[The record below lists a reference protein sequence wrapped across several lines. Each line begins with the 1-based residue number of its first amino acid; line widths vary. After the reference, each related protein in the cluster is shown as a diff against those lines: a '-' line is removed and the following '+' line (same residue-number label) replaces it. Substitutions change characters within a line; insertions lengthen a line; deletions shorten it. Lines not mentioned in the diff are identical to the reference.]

1 MEKTTATSR
10 PAKALEFEPDAWE
23 RFERAVGIVARAP
36 PQHRPNKRLIHRARR
51 NNQTQIML
59 NGAELAAVDDFRFK
73 QQMPTRAAAVRELLK
88 RGLAAKDF

>member
-1 MEKTTATSR
+1 MKNTKATSK
-10 PAKALEFEPDAWE
+10 PSEPLEFEPDAWE

-59 NGAELAAVDDFRFK
+59 NWAEVAAVDDFRFK

>member
-1 MEKTTATSR
+1 MKNTKATSK
-10 PAKALEFEPDAWE
+10 PSEPLEFEPDAWE
-23 RFERAVGIVARAP
+23 RFERAVSIVARAP
-36 PQHRPNKRLIHRARR
+36 PQHRSNKRLIHKARR

-59 NGAELAAVDDFRFK
+59 NGAEVAAVDDFRFK